1 MIIIY
6 IHEMMLTT
14 LILKDLLTR
23 YKDDK
28 EMKNLL
34 LFYIRLK
41 LNKQITHDIN
51 YDENMKQLYAIL
63 YKN

>member
-1 MIIIY
+1 
-6 IHEMMLTT
+6 MMLTT
-14 LILKDLLTR
+14 IILKDLLTR

-41 LNKQITHDIN
+41 LNKQIPHDIH
-51 YDENMKQLYAIL
+51 YDENMKKLYAIL

>member
-1 MIIIY
+1 
-6 IHEMMLTT
+6 MMLTT
-14 LILKDLLTR
+14 LILKDLLIR

-41 LNKQITHDIN
+41 LNKHVPQDMN
-51 YDENMKQLYAIL
+51 YDENMRQLYAIL

>member
-1 MIIIY
+1 
-6 IHEMMLTT
+6 MMLTT

>member
-1 MIIIY
+1 
-6 IHEMMLTT
+6 MMLTT
-14 LILKDLLTR
+14 IILKDLLTR
-23 YKDDK
+23 YKDDT

-41 LNKQITHDIN
+41 LNKQIPHDIN
-51 YDENMKQLYAIL
+51 YDENMKKLYAIL

>member
-1 MIIIY
+1 
-6 IHEMMLTT
+6 MMLTT
-14 LILKDLLTR
+14 IILKDLLTR

-41 LNKQITHDIN
+41 LNKQIPHDIN
-51 YDENMKQLYAIL
+51 YGENMKKLYAIL

>member
-6 IHEMMLTT
+6 IYEMMLTT
-14 LILKDLLTR
+14 IILKDLLTR
-23 YKDDK
+23 YKDDT

-41 LNKQITHDIN
+41 LNKQIPHDIN
-51 YDENMKQLYAIL
+51 YDENMKKLYAIL